1 MNEQLAKKCIH
12 IVNVHRVENGVTDL
26 EQLHR
31 KEKFEHQWQA
41 DQCVEWLNLAYEAY
55 NLKLKAVYFGCVN
68 IVTGELA

>member
-1 MNEQLAKKCIH
+1 MNDQLAKKCIH

-41 DQCVEWLNLAYEAY
+41 DQCVEWLNQSYEAY